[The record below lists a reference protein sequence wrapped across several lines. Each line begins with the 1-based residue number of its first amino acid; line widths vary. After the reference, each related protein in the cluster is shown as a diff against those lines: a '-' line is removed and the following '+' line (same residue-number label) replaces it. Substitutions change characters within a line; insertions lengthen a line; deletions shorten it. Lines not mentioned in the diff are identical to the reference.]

1 MDEIIKDTCA
11 EIDSVLVE
19 TYALPLPVR
28 NLAAPEKPSAPT
40 SREHVSMT
48 TRRPDRVLGRLSSA
62 RKKLREVGAGDR
74 RLVSADGVEA
84 SRHAT
89 VLVDAPGP
97 TFTRARLTE
106 YLEPTPTSYGPF
118 GQG

>member
-1 MDEIIKDTCA
+1 M
-11 EIDSVLVE
+11 
-19 TYALPLPVR
+19 
-28 NLAAPEKPSAPT
+28 
-40 SREHVSMT
+40 
-48 TRRPDRVLGRLSSA
+48 LGRLSSA
-62 RKKLREVGAGDR
+62 RKKLREVGTGER

-84 SRHAT
+84 PRHAT